1 MAFSTRSPERSFATP
16 DWSNKANANG
26 TRQLLSVVN
35 VVDVL
40 PEAKKFLLAR
50 ADQALADQELVVLR
64 VLV

>member
-1 MAFSTRSPERSFATP
+1 
-16 DWSNKANANG
+16 
-26 TRQLLSVVN
+26 VN

-50 ADQALADQELVVLR
+50 ADQALADLELVVLR